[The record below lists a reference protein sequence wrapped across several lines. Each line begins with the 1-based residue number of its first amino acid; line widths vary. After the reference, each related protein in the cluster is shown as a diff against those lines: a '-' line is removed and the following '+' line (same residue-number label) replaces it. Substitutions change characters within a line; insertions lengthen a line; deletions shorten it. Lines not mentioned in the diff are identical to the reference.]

1 MECKNINRIKFIQW
15 TGNNIDEFVCFIK
28 NRTNNLV
35 MEEKDPYTN
44 MLTFRFINTDLH
56 LFISYGDYLVYEAN
70 GEFCDYSE
78 EAFKK
83 KFETVS
89 DKTTKIN
96 NDHQES
102 QNKKE
107 NLENV
112 CEENEE
118 EKTKKAKEY
127 KFAEWFPPSYEV
139 FGLCWILELC
149 LMDISL
155 ILAIIYKSNQW
166 VLVVCIA
173 MMPIFA
179 LEKRK
184 KMVSNSML
192 IFFDTYMILERDII
206 KYNNRSI
213 GREQRRIN
221 YKDVSH
227 IKFDTEQNVLVI
239 NAITESTI
247 SKYKVG
253 TKEFEEDSITHTTK
267 MGNLKIW
274 VKFSCDKKLAKF
286 INDNTPLCV
295 AIEEC

>member
-15 TGNNIDEFVCFIK
+15 TGDNIDEFVCFIK

-83 KFETVS
+83 KFESVS

-96 NDHQES
+96 NDHQEL

-107 NLENV
+107 NLENA

-127 KFAEWFPPSYEV
+127 KFAEWFPPSYEI
-139 FGLCWILELC
+139 FGLCGILELC

-155 ILAIIYKSNQW
+155 ILAIIYK
-166 VLVVCIA
+166 
-173 MMPIFA
+173 
-179 LEKRK
+179 
-184 KMVSNSML
+184 
-192 IFFDTYMILERDII
+192 
-206 KYNNRSI
+206 NRSI

-239 NAITESTI
+239 NGITESTI

-295 AIEEC
+295 AIGEC

>member
-1 MECKNINRIKFIQW
+1 
-15 TGNNIDEFVCFIK
+15 
-28 NRTNNLV
+28 

-96 NDHQES
+96 NDHQEL

-107 NLENV
+107 NLENA
-112 CEENEE
+112 CEENKE

-139 FGLCWILELC
+139 FGLCGILVFC

-155 ILAIIYKSNQW
+155 MLAIIYKSNQW

-184 KMVSNSML
+184 KMVSNSRL

-239 NAITESTI
+239 NGITESTI

-274 VKFSCDKKLAKF
+274 VKFSCDKKMVKF

-295 AIEEC
+295 AIGEC